1 MSGFIIVMLNVVM
14 LNVVLL
20 SVVMMNV
27 VMLGVVMLCVIM
39 LNVMAPR
46 NVHVDCVIL
55 YMFWFFSPPKQ
66 ILD

>member
-1 MSGFIIVMLNVVM
+1 M
-14 LNVVLL
+14 L
-20 SVVMMNV
+20 SVVMLNV